1 MQKIR
6 LMGSHGNEDKEGRR
20 VHIVVVPTPTQGH
33 INPLLQF
40 SKHLAHRG
48 LTVTFLAVFTNVATI
63 DLPASVTLQQVSVLP
78 YDGTDAETPKAIW
91 ERIQTSIRLHLIELI
106 ARHENDSDRVAC
118 VVYDSMLPW
127 IHDVVKELGVLPAV
141 FFTQSFCVNAIYY
154 NVHKEWINVPLQQS
168 SVCLDHGFPV
178 LQPYDLPSFIFDP
191 SKYPFL
197 LSLVTD
203 QFSRLNDGDWIFI
216 NTFDS
221 LEPQEGEWMRRQLSF
236 KSIGPMLPS
245 FYLDGTLQDD
255 RYYGLSLLE
264 SNTDST
270 KSWLD
275 SKDDSSVVYV
285 SFGSMA
291 EVKKEQIEELAW
303 GLKLSNKFFLWVVRE
318 SEIHKLPPSF
328 MEETTEKGLIVKW
341 CPQVQVLAHR
351 SVGCF
356 VTHCGWNSTL
366 EALCLGVAMVAME
379 LWSDQ
384 PTNAKYVEDVWRIGK
399 RMRIGEDGICR
410 REEIEMCVNEVM
422 GEEDGNEIRENLRK
436 LREMAKEAMD
446 EGGTSNININHF
458 VQQLMRKT

>member
-1 MQKIR
+1 MFISGTTNNSKPYLYNPKQGQLYISTLSHIEIQMQKIR

-20 VHIVVVPTPTQGH
+20 VHVVVVPTPTQGH
-33 INPLLQF
+33 INPVLQF

-48 LTVTFLAVFTNVATI
+48 LTVTFLAVFTNVAAI

-78 YDGTDAETPKAIW
+78 YDGTDTGTPKAIW

-106 ARHENDSDRVAC
+106 ARHENGSDRVAC

-197 LSLVTD
+197 LSLATD

-275 SKDDSSVVYV
+275 SKDDSS
-285 SFGSMA
+285 
-291 EVKKEQIEELAW
+291 
-303 GLKLSNKFFLWVVRE
+303 
-318 SEIHKLPPSF
+318 
-328 MEETTEKGLIVKW
+328 
-341 CPQVQVLAHR
+341 
-351 SVGCF
+351 
-356 VTHCGWNSTL
+356 
-366 EALCLGVAMVAME
+366 
-379 LWSDQ
+379 
-384 PTNAKYVEDVWRIGK
+384 YVEDVWRIGK

-422 GEEDGNEIRENLRK
+422 GEEDGNEIRENLKK